1 MALRPDSPRVPP
13 LAPSAA
19 LSPAPSCVG
28 WKRPSGTQ
36 RWRRSWP
43 GAGTPPGGGRARRGE
58 MEGAAGSPQGDC
70 GPLPASL
77 RPALP
82 LPSDARPSRVQGP
95 WDLRTVGKG
104 SWPAGGL
111 GGGPLVPGFRRA
123 LALTVLE
130 GSEADL

>member
-1 MALRPDSPRVPP
+1 MALRPP
-13 LAPSAA
+13 LAPRPAAGTPRRAQPRPQLRGPEAPLGDPEVAA
-19 LSPAPSCVG
+19 LLARC
-28 WKRPSGTQ
+28 RD
-36 RWRRSWP
+36 
-43 GAGTPPGGGRARRGE
+43 PPGGGRARRGE
-58 MEGAAGSPQGDC
+58 MEGDC

-130 GSEADL
+130 GSGADL